1 MMLIE
6 AGMKIFATCC
16 NGN

>member
-1 MMLIE
+1 MLIE